1 VTGAAAPLAAEGV
14 GLALVVAAVAGG
26 VVIVLLLSVEATESS
41 VVIAGVVRKVALLL
55 SAGVALTSVRCW
67 IMQNFCQSLA
77 PELFSPPPNHEP
89 RTFKSHIYTLRLIC
103 TCSVAQA
110 LSTATFRT
118 QKDVELTKLF
128 KIAHRVVFRGR
139 RTDFRDFKDRPK
151 IACNSTK
158 TKFFKNLKVVSDSP

>member
-77 PELFSPPPNHEP
+77 PELFSPPPP
-89 RTFKSHIYTLRLIC
+89 RTEDFQIAYLYIETNMHLLGSPSSIYC
-103 TCSVAQA
+103 NFQNS
-110 LSTATFRT
+110 
-118 QKDVELTKLF
+118 K
-128 KIAHRVVFRGR
+128 R
-139 RTDFRDFKDRPK
+139 RRIDEVIQDRSQGSFSRSE
-151 IACNSTK
+151 NRFSR
-158 TKFFKNLKVVSDSP
+158 F

>member
-1 VTGAAAPLAAEGV
+1 MLQASKAMKLTIDLGYIPPGPKILRLRRRSCQV
-14 GLALVVAAVAGG
+14 GFEVIRSKFGLCKSLVKAW
-26 VVIVLLLSVEATESS
+26 
-41 VVIAGVVRKVALLL
+41 R
-55 SAGVALTSVRCW
+55 R
-67 IMQNFCQSLA
+67 NF
-77 PELFSPPPNHEP
+77 FIPPPHHEP

-110 LSTATFRT
+110 LSASTFRT
-118 QKDVELTKLF
+118 QKDVKLTKLF

>member
-1 VTGAAAPLAAEGV
+1 MAGEVSILQYFHQENDSSNITVVSFPSPAAQCSV
-14 GLALVVAAVAGG
+14 GLCKTFAKAW
-26 VVIVLLLSVEATESS
+26 
-41 VVIAGVVRKVALLL
+41 R
-55 SAGVALTSVRCW
+55 R
-67 IMQNFCQSLA
+67 NFFL
-77 PELFSPPPNHEP
+77 PPHHEP

-158 TKFFKNLKVVSDSP
+158 TKFFENPKVVSDSP